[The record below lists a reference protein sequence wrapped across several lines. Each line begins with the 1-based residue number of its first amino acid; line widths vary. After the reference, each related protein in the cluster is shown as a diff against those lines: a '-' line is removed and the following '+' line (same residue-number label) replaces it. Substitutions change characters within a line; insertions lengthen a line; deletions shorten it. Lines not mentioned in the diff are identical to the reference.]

1 MNGATTVGTSGD
13 LQHQQQQSQNETGS
27 EHPRSPAS
35 PLSIR
40 HDSGE
45 SSVISPGLPERYSPL
60 GATGSTS
67 SHDPYASRPVQEL
80 LGSGGKVEVG
90 YTRRLAPCGLESS
103 GLIVIPGNNAER
115 HNVLLSSTNTRAY
128 PILSYPVLANP
139 CVYARSSQ
147 VPKLRGPFEELLA
160 SLGNGDPSPSNPS
173 QLRIG
178 AVCQAGT
185 GRCVVDKAHR
195 NQCQA
200 CRLKKCMQ
208 MGMNKDAVQNERQPR
223 NTATIRPEALV
234 EMDQERA
241 LREAAVAV
249 GVFG

>member
-1 MNGATTVGTSGD
+1 MKVIEFNAISRVRSLDFRRRRRTSK
-13 LQHQQQQSQNETGS
+13 
-27 EHPRSPAS
+27 PW
-35 PLSIR
+35 
-40 HDSGE
+40 
-45 SSVISPGLPERYSPL
+45 
-60 GATGSTS
+60 
-67 SHDPYASRPVQEL
+67 
-80 LGSGGKVEVG
+80 
-90 YTRRLAPCGLESS
+90 
-103 GLIVIPGNNAER
+103 
-115 HNVLLSSTNTRAY
+115 
-128 PILSYPVLANP
+128 
-139 CVYARSSQ
+139 
-147 VPKLRGPFEELLA
+147 
-160 SLGNGDPSPSNPS
+160 
-173 QLRIG
+173 
-178 AVCQAGT
+178 CQAGT